1 MNPIYRSIT
10 DLDWM
15 TVLLALSLVLLS
27 TGKYFFKGAFFN
39 FVVLPFNNKYIAL
52 NKKKT
57 KILQGFHVIMSFF
70 QIINLALFFF
80 IASNRLKDY
89 GFSAYTDFYLA
100 MVVCLFAFLVIKV
113 LLQLA
118 NGYFFENSE
127 LMTEL
132 IFEKLT
138 YFNYG
143 GFIAFVG
150 NILMIYVLPRSI
162 PLIYIIILL
171 VLAINAI
178 GFIRILRNHQ
188 KLIAGHI
195 FYFILYLCTLEISPI
210 AIIISYLNS

>member
-15 TVLLALSLVLLS
+15 TILLVVSLILLS
-27 TGKYFFKGAFFN
+27 VGKYFFKTSFFN
-39 FVVLPFNNKYIAL
+39 FIILPFNNKYISL
-52 NKKKT
+52 NKKKG
-57 KILQGFHVIMSFF
+57 KILQGFHVIMSLF

-80 IASNRLKDY
+80 VARNTLQDQHF
-89 GFSAYTDFYLA
+89 GAYTEFYLVIA
-100 MVVCLFAFLVIKV
+100 LCLMVFFTVKI

-127 LMTEL
+127 LMTGL

-143 GFIAFVG
+143 GLIAFAG
-150 NILMIYVLPRSI
+150 NVLMIYVFPEFV
-162 PLIYIIILL
+162 PLVYIIIL
-171 VLAINAI
+171 VLLAVNVI
-178 GFIRILRNHQ
+178 GLARILRNHQ
-188 KLIAGHI
+188 KLIAGNI

>member
-1 MNPIYRSIT
+1 MNPIYRNIT

-15 TVLLALSLVLLS
+15 TVLLAFSLVLLS
-27 TGKYFFKGAFFN
+27 MGKYFFKGAFFN
-39 FVVLPFNNKYIAL
+39 FIVLPFNNKYIAL

-57 KILQGFHVIMSFF
+57 KILQGFHIIMSFF

-80 IASNRLKDY
+80 IASNRLKDHTS
-89 GFSAYTDFYLA
+89 GAYTDFYLA
-100 MVVCLFAFLVIKV
+100 LVVCLIAFLLIKI

-143 GFIAFVG
+143 GLTAFVG
-150 NILMIYVLPRSI
+150 NVLMIYVLPGSTA
-162 PLIYIIILL
+162 LIYIIILL